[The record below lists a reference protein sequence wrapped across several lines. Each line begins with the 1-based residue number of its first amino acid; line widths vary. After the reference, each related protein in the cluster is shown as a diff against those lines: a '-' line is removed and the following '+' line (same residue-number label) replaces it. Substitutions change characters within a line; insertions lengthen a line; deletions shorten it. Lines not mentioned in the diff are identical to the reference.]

1 MRALANERRR
11 FGYRRSDLPPD
22 VWTALSGKIVE
33 VHGCPDRGL
42 TIVDTLNR
50 YAPAIEP
57 WFGFRAADVIEVLEH
72 VGREHG
78 VPQAIRVE
86 QGSKFV
92 SRGLDP

>member
-1 MRALANERRR
+1 M
-11 FGYRRSDLPPD
+11 
-22 VWTALSGKIVE
+22 
-33 VHGCPDRGL
+33 
-42 TIVDTLNR
+42 IVDTFNR

-92 SRGLDP
+92 SRNLDP